1 MLFISYTVSKLIVIN
16 QFLKKKKKKSRSIH
30 AFINIEEEEKKENI
44 PFRREKL
51 SIRAS

>member
-1 MLFISYTVSKLIVIN
+1 MLSINHTVSKLIVIY
-16 QFLKKKKKKSRSIH
+16 QFLKKKKKESRSIH